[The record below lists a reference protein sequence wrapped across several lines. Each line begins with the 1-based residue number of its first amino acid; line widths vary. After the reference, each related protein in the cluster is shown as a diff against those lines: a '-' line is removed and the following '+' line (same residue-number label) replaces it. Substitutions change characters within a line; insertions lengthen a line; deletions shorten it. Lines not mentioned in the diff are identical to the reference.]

1 MIVTKPLHSEVGAS
15 GMERWEN
22 CPGSVN
28 LSKPLGSYESVY
40 AAEGTVAH
48 GVAEKWLTTG
58 QLPADVAFGSV
69 EQGGHKIVID
79 EGMLE
84 AVKVYVETIKE
95 ETMLAETVWI
105 EKRFHLKKIDEACFG
120 TADCV
125 AYFKQSKTLMV
136 YDYKH
141 GAGIAVDVKEN
152 VQLMYYG
159 LGALLTDELSKLPI
173 KQIELVIVQ
182 PRCPHPDGP
191 VRRYTMTPE
200 EMLEFWPRLAA
211 AVEATKA
218 SNAPLHAGDWC
229 RWCPAAAICPE
240 IKKVANEQA
249 IAVFTPQAIYDPNA
263 LANALEWLPT
273 LESWIEAVR
282 KFAYGEAEHGRTPPR
297 HKLVDK
303 VARRKWKSYGVA
315 EDALGML
322 YDEIYEPKKLLSP
335 SKLEKKYGKKKMKKI
350 LDPLVDKV
358 SSGLTLVH
366 ESDKREAAKRDPSD
380 IFNAI
385 SEVL

>member
-1 MIVTKPLHSEVGAS
+1 MPAQQHSEVGAS

-28 LSKPLGSYESVY
+28 LANPLGSYESIY

-48 GVAEKWLTTG
+48 AVAQAWLDLKEKPDG
-58 QLPADVAFGSV
+58 AFIGREF
-69 EQGGHKIVID
+69 EQGGHKIVVD

-84 AVKVYVETIKE
+84 AVKVYVDTIQKETI
-95 ETMLAETVWI
+95 LADTVWI

-125 AYFKQSKTLMV
+125 AYFKQSKTLVV

-141 GAGIAVDVKEN
+141 GAGVAVDVKEN

-182 PRCPHPDGP
+182 PRCPHPDGS

-200 EMLEFWPRLAA
+200 QMLEFWPRLAA
-211 AVEATKA
+211 AVAATKPA
-218 SNAPLHAGDWC
+218 DAPLHAGDWC
-229 RWCPAAAICPE
+229 RWCPAAAVCPE

-249 IAVFTPQAIYDPNA
+249 IQIFSPQAIYDPSK
-263 LANALEWLPT
+263 LADALEWLPV
-273 LESWIEAVR
+273 LEGYAEALR
-282 KFAYGEAEHGRTPPR
+282 KFAYAEAEHGRTPPR

-303 VARRKWKSYGVA
+303 VARRKWKSDGEA
-315 EDALGML
+315 ETTLAML
-322 YDEIYEPKKLLSP
+322 FDDVHEPRKLLSP
-335 SKLEKKYGKKKMKKI
+335 SKLEKLYGKKKIKKI
-350 LDPLVDKV
+350 IEPLCVKV
-358 SSGLTLVH
+358 SSGLALVH
-366 ESDKREAAKRDPSD
+366 ESDKREAAKKDPAD
-380 IFNAI
+380 VFNVI
-385 SEVL
+385 K